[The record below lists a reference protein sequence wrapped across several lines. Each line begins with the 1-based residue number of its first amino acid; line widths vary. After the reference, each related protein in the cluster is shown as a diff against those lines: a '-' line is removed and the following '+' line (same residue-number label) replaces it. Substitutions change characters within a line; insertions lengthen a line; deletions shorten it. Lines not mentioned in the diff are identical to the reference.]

1 VLPLI
6 GSVLFSAVGQLGI
19 KLAIDVGK
27 KLFAKDTAETNAE
40 DFPAQLKRQVE
51 KSAASTPSAQQPS
64 LSIADLPA
72 GPQAPLAAAA
82 ANVSRSLAEV
92 ADAYERFEATWPG
105 RSTSMRVISPIQT
118 P

>member
-1 VLPLI
+1 MLPLI

-72 GPQAPLAAAA
+72 GPQAPLAAA
-82 ANVSRSLAEV
+82 NVSRPLADV